1 VGWVGTIRSGTE
13 TPAEPGWAFVGARV
27 MHSTFGEGTVI
38 FVGRYKGVPAV
49 SIQFEGHKK
58 ALEIQYARSHTRLI
72 GPD

>member
-1 VGWVGTIRSGTE
+1 
-13 TPAEPGWAFVGARV
+13 